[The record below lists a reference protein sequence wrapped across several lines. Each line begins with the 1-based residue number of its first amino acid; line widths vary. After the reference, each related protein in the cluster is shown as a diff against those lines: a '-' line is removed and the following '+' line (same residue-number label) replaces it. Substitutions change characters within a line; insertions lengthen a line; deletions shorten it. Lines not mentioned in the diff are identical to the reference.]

1 MADWQARTGA
11 ARRNTGTRHAAS
23 GIAGGRAMRVL
34 RLRLTDRE
42 RQAEALRLF
51 VTDYWQR
58 RLH

>member
-1 MADWQARTGA
+1 
-11 ARRNTGTRHAAS
+11 
-23 GIAGGRAMRVL
+23 MRVL